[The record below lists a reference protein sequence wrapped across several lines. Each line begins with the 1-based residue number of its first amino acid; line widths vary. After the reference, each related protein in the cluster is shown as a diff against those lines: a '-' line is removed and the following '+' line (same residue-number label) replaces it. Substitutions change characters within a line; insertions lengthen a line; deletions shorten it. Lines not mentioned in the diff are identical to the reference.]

1 MRTKHRFPTGAAGF
15 AVSVLAVVLALSPL
29 QSRASAAATGVELAG
44 NQFVL
49 DGQPFVPQGFNS
61 IALLNSAWCTSKL
74 TQAAADNF
82 GPAELDVAKNTWD
95 ANTLRFQVSQPVLAG
110 PNGVAYAQQIQTDV
124 SMALDDGFVVDVS
137 MQDQALACG
146 PAEPLPSSETE
157 TAWTTLLGN
166 TQLANDPMVMLE
178 LYNEPNNSD
187 VTTATTVP
195 TQSTWV
201 DWQNGGRLLQP
212 PGSPTWPAYIAVG
225 HQQLVDF
232 LRGTLGVTNVL
243 IADGAVRAGR
253 LDGVPLLADPGASYQ
268 IAYAVH
274 PYVYTAGPAN
284 WNTRWG
290 YLTAT
295 NAVIATEWNYTASE
309 CGTPT
314 ATMAPQFLSYM
325 KSTVDVGILGHAL
338 DNFSGTLMA
347 DTAGDPTQCGTAS
360 PGGGYDFLHDYL
372 DPPPPPPPTTL
383 TAVPHGGNEIDL
395 SWPASTLDGVLGYD
409 VSRNGVQIATT
420 AATSYPD
427 VGLVDAT
434 TYSYTVAP
442 VDAAGTVGDPSN
454 VATATTPDNEVP
466 AVPTAVTL
474 TTTAKGIGVTWA
486 AATDNVGVNGYRVY
500 GNGALLATTTAR
512 SYTDTAVK
520 PGTSYTFAVTAFD
533 AAGNVSA
540 ASAGT
545 SVVFPDT
552 VAPSAPTKLTL
563 TPSTT
568 SIVLKWTA
576 ATDNVGVT
584 GYSVYRGGVMI
595 ATVRGPL
602 TYTNTGLKRT
612 TSYSYHVVAFD
623 AAGHVSKPSA
633 TVTAKTK

>member
-1 MRTKHRFPTGAAGF
+1 MRTNHRYPTGWAG
-15 AVSVLAVVLALSPL
+15 LALALLVAVLMLGPL
-29 QSRASAAATGVELAG
+29 QSRASAAGTGVELAG

-61 IALLNSAWCTSKL
+61 IALLNSAWCTSTL
-74 TQAAADNF
+74 TQKAAANF
-82 GPAELDVAKNTWD
+82 GPAELDMAKNTWF

-110 PNGVAYAQQIQTDV
+110 PNGVAYAQQVQTDV
-124 SMALDDGFVVDVS
+124 SMALDAGFVVDVS

-146 PAEPLPSSETE
+146 PAEPLPSQETE

-178 LYNEPNNSD
+178 LYNEPNNSP

-225 HQQLVDF
+225 HQQLVDY

-268 IAYAVH
+268 IGYAIH
-274 PYVYTAGPAN
+274 PYVYTAGPDN

-295 NAVIATEWNYTASE
+295 NAVIATEWNYTASK
-309 CGTPT
+309 CGTLT
-314 ATMAPQFLSYM
+314 ETMAPQFLGYM
-325 KSTVDVGILGHAL
+325 KNTVDVGILGHAL

-372 DPPPPPPPTTL
+372 NPPPPPPPTTL
-383 TAVPHGGNEIDL
+383 TAIARGGSEIDL
-395 SWPASTLDGVLGYD
+395 NWPASTIDGVVGYD
-409 VSRNGVQIATT
+409 VVRDGVQIATT
-420 AATSYPD
+420 AATTYPD

-442 VDAAGTVGDPSN
+442 VDAAGNVGDLSN
-454 VATATTPDNEVP
+454 VATATTSDTEAP
-466 AVPTAVTL
+466 AVPTGVTL
-474 TTTAKGIGVTWA
+474 TTAAKSIGVTWA
-486 AATDNVGVNGYRVY
+486 AATDNVGVAGYRVY
-500 GNGALLATTTAR
+500 GNGALLATTTGS

-520 PGTSYTFAVTAFD
+520 PGTTYTFAVAAFD
-533 AAGNVSA
+533 AAGNMSA
-540 ASAGT
+540 ASAST
-545 SVVFPDT
+545 SVVFTDT
-552 VAPSAPTKLTL
+552 VAPTAPTKLTL

-576 ATDNVGVT
+576 ATDNVGVA
-584 GYSVYRGGVMI
+584 GYTIYRGSVMI

-602 TYTNTGLKRT
+602 TYTNTGLKRA

-633 TVTAKTK
+633 TVAAKTK

>member
-1 MRTKHRFPTGAAGF
+1 VARQGLAGFGAAILG
-15 AVSVLAVVLALSPL
+15 AALLLSPL
-29 QSRASAAATGVELAG
+29 QFAASAASAGVELSG
-44 NQFVL
+44 NQFLL
-49 DGQPFVPQGFNS
+49 DGQAFVPRGFNS
-61 IALLNSAWCTSKL
+61 IALLNSASCTTVL
-74 TQAAADNF
+74 TRAAAANF

-110 PNGVAYAQQIQTDV
+110 PDGVAYAQQVQAGV
-124 SMALDDGFVVDVS
+124 SVALAAGFVVDVS
-137 MQDQALACG
+137 MQDESLACG
-146 PAEPLPSSETE
+146 PAAPLPSQETQ
-157 TAWTTLLGN
+157 TAWTTLLDN
-166 TQLANDPMVMLE
+166 TQLGNDPMVMLE
-178 LYNEPNNSD
+178 LYNEPNNSA
-187 VTTATTVP
+187 VTTATAIP

-201 DWQNGGRLLQP
+201 DWQGGGRLLQP
-212 PGSPTWPAYIAVG
+212 TASVTWPAYIPVG
-225 HQQLVDF
+225 HQQLVDY
-232 LRGTLGVTNVL
+232 LRGTLGVSNVL
-243 IADGAVRAGR
+243 IVDGAGRAGH
-253 LDGVPLLADPGASYQ
+253 LDGVPLLVDPGASNQ
-268 IAYAVH
+268 IAYAIH
-274 PYVYTAGPAN
+274 PYFDTAGPAN

-295 NAVIATEWNYTASE
+295 NAVIATEWNYTASQ

-314 ATMAPQFLSYM
+314 ATIAPQFLGYM
-325 KSTVDVGILGHAL
+325 KNTINVGILGHAL
-338 DNFSGTLMA
+338 DNFSGMLMA
-347 DTAGDPTQCGTAS
+347 DTAGQPTQCGTAS

-372 DPPPPPPPTTL
+372 NPPPPPPPTTL
-383 TAVPHGGNEIDL
+383 TVVPRDGEEIDL
-395 SWPASTLDGVLGYD
+395 SWPASTVDGVVGYD
-409 VSRNGVQIATT
+409 VYRNGGQIAAT
-420 AATSYPD
+420 AATTYPD

-434 TYSYTVAP
+434 TYSYSVAP
-442 VDAAGTVGDPSN
+442 VDAAGTVGDMSN
-454 VATATTPDNEVP
+454 VATATTFDTEAP

-474 TTTAKGIGVTWA
+474 STAAKSIGVTWA
-486 AATDNVGVNGYRVY
+486 AATDNVGVSGYQVY
-500 GNGALLATTTAR
+500 GNGVLLATTTGR

-520 PGTSYTFAVTAFD
+520 PGTTYTFAVAAFD

-540 ASAGT
+540 ASPGT

-576 ATDNVGVT
+576 STDNVGVA
-584 GYSVYRGGVMI
+584 GYTIYRGSAAI

-623 AAGHVSKPSA
+623 SAGHVSKPST